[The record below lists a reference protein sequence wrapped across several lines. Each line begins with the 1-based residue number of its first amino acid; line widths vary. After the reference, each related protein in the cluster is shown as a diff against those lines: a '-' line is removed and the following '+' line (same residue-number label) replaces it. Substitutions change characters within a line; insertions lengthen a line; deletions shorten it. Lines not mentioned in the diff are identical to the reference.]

1 MKKIA
6 FLVVL
11 LISTLTVLAD
21 TPATVKIKT
30 SANCEMCKA
39 RLEKN
44 VAFVKGVKDVN
55 LDLTDKVMTVSYNP
69 KKVSVDKI
77 KKAIT
82 DTGYDADELQ
92 KNEESHS
99 KLPGCCRKKTG
110 ASSHEGHQ

>member
-6 FLVVL
+6 FLFVL

-21 TPATVKIKT
+21 TPKTVKIKT

-55 LDLTDKVMTVSYNP
+55 LDLADKVMTVSYNP
-69 KKVSVDKI
+69 KKVTVDKI

-99 KLPGCCRKKTG
+99 KLPSCCQKKAG
-110 ASSHEGHQ
+110 AMVHEAHQ

>member
-6 FLVVL
+6 FLFVL

-21 TPATVKIKT
+21 TPKTVKIKT

-55 LDLTDKVMTVSYNP
+55 LDLADKVMTVSYNP

-92 KNEESHS
+92 KNETSHS
-99 KLPGCCRKKTG
+99 KLPSCCQKKTG